1 MEAEREQRLAN
12 LGEIHPDQ
20 LRDRL
25 TLLSERLHLLLA
37 GKEAPALYARYTTRR
52 LYAVKKMI
60 DEQMLGGASQALS
73 TIEDSVA
80 RYMKD
85 GLEQWSG
92 ADLLATGMDEVAF
105 LVERTTPESP
115 LYRLKQRLED
125 MRLAVFSVCSEVF
138 VDTDCPASFLYT
150 RLLTIESRLNETA
163 LFVDRGD
170 LQAAAQEIEAA
181 HQGILNMEPDVQEGA
196 TRGRVS
202 QLDRVALAEKLF
214 ALKAREESLRR
225 MISLRSV
232 MVPVS
237 PTIALPLTEASSTT
251 TVTTTT
257 TTPPSVFTTPTSTTQ
272 VATSSIS
279 EVSTPPSST
288 SSSPSSASPTI
299 SCSHSTPTTRD
310 FPRLPAHSASRSA
323 SA

>member
-1 MEAEREQRLAN
+1 MS
-12 LGEIHPDQ
+12 
-20 LRDRL
+20 L
-25 TLLSERLHLLLA
+25 TL
-37 GKEAPALYARYTTRR
+37 
-52 LYAVKKMI
+52 I
-60 DEQMLGGASQALS
+60 
-73 TIEDSVA
+73 
-80 RYMKD
+80 
-85 GLEQWSG
+85 
-92 ADLLATGMDEVAF
+92 
-105 LVERTTPESP
+105 TTPESP

-181 HQGILNMEPDVQEGA
+181 HQGILNMEPDVQEDA

-288 SSSPSSASPTI
+288 SSSPSSASPTTTPPPAATLVSIQI
-299 SCSHSTPTTRD
+299 SPAVSTLVSGVQASLAAQAVYSDGAIKDVTAAARWTSSNV
-310 FPRLPAHSASRSA
+310 RLGFFVGSVLYAGAPGTVTLTASYTEGRITKTASRDILITP
-323 SA
+323 